1 MKLIAQNKKAYFD
14 YEIAETLEA
23 GIVLTGDEVKALRAG
38 HARLVGSY
46 ATIHDGELFMINCH
60 ITPYEKAYRQ
70 RDDMATRS
78 RKLLI
83 HRREL
88 NRLVGDISQ
97 KGVTVIPLKMYFND
111 RNKVKVELG
120 IGKHKKA
127 AGKKATIKERDIKR
141 QTQRELKNVYK
152 Y

>member
-1 MKLIAQNKKAYFD
+1 MKIIAQNKKAYFD
-14 YEIAETLEA
+14 YEITETLEA
-23 GIVLTGDEVKALRAG
+23 GVVLTGDEVKALRAG
-38 HARLVGSY
+38 HVRLVGSY
-46 ATIHDGELFMINCH
+46 ATIHDGELFIINCH

-70 RDDMATRS
+70 REDLATRS

-97 KGVTVIPLKMYFND
+97 KGVTIIPLKIYFNN
-111 RNKVKVELG
+111 RNKVKIELG

-127 AGKKATIKERDIKR
+127 VSKKATIKERDIKR

>member
-1 MKLIAQNKKAYFD
+1 MKIIAQNKKAYFD

-23 GIVLTGDEVKALRAG
+23 GVMLTGDEVKALRAG
-38 HARLVGSY
+38 HVRLVGSY

-60 ITPYEKAYRQ
+60 ITPYAKAYRQ
-70 RDDMATRS
+70 REDLATRS

-97 KGVTVIPLKMYFND
+97 KGITIIPLKMYFND
-111 RNKVKVELG
+111 RSKVKVELG

-127 AGKKATIKERDIKR
+127 VSKKATIKERDIKR